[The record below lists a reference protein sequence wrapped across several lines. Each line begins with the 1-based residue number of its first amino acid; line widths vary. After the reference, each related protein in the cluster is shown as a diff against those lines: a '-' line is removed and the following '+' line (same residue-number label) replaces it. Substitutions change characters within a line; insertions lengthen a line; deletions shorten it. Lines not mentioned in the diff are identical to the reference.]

1 MERKTVNKLYLVLQK
16 QKQRMQRKTV
26 NKPYL
31 VFKIIEIE
39 MQGKTNKPSLVLQK
53 QR

>member
-26 NKPYL
+26 NKP
-31 VFKIIEIE
+31 
-39 MQGKTNKPSLVLQK
+39 NLVLQK
-53 QR
+53 TELEDAGKDCN

>member
-16 QKQRMQRKTV
+16 QKQRMQKKTV

-31 VFKIIEIE
+31 V
-39 MQGKTNKPSLVLQK
+39 LQK
-53 QR
+53 IELEDAEKDCN